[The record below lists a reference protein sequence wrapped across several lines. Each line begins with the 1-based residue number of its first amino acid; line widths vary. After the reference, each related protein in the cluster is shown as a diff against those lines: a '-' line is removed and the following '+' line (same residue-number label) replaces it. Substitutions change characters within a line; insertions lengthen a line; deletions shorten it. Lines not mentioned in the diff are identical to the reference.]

1 MNQLSAGPVLPI
13 EGSPVACHGHAS
25 SPSAVWLGTRVSWR
39 LSVYL
44 GMGIACLPL
53 ATLRAAVV
61 RTRQASPSA
70 QLSQVSP
77 STQPSAAFGEAAHAA
92 DSDLRAGRVLLQTRQ
107 FAAARR
113 FFAAYLQ
120 KHPGDVQAQLGLGDA
135 LLALHDYEAAEARY
149 RAVVARQPELWQA
162 HKNLVIAE
170 AALGRWEEFDGE
182 RRVLQLAR
190 ERGAPGIS
198 PHESD
203 VIDSFDVRGQ
213 HWVVRAYF
221 EPLGRSQAIYNFE
234 RFSPTGRVEAY
245 VSLENAAA
253 AQAALHPGDVRI
265 GPSSA
270 VGKPGATETALAL
283 NWYTGSAH
291 GTLQQY
297 PHGDPGY
304 PRLRAEVLRWLHTHD
319 GPK

>member
-1 MNQLSAGPVLPI
+1 MNPLSAGPVVQIEDLPAPRH
-13 EGSPVACHGHAS
+13 SHAS
-25 SPSAVWLGTRVSWR
+25 SPPAVWRAWRVFR
-39 LSVYL
+39 LLSVCL
-44 GMGIACLPL
+44 GVGIACLPL

-61 RTRQASPSA
+61 PTRQAAPSSQPA
-70 QLSQVSP
+70 PSSQLN
-77 STQPSAAFGEAAHAA
+77 AASKDAANA

-113 FFAAYLQ
+113 FFAAYVQ
-120 KHPGDVQAQLGLGDA
+120 MHPGDVQAQLGLGDA

-203 VIDSFDVRGQ
+203 VIDSFDVHGQ

-253 AQAALHPGDVRI
+253 AQAALHPSDVRI
-265 GPSSA
+265 RPSPA
-270 VGKPGATETALAL
+270 VGKPGTTATALAL
-283 NWYTGSAH
+283 NWYTGTAH

-304 PRLRAEVLRWLHTHD
+304 PRLRTEVLRWLHTHD
-319 GPK
+319 GPG